1 MSDFQGFNLSPAI
14 MRALEVM
21 AFKTPTPIQQKAI
34 PVGLA
39 GSDLVG
45 CAQTGTG
52 KTAAFCIPLL
62 TAMLAAPQKNAL
74 ILAPTRELVLQIEK
88 MWRELARF
96 TPQIACATVIGGASM
111 GNQIRALSRK
121 PRLIV
126 ATPGRLVDHLQRR
139 TVNLSAI
146 GYLVLD
152 EADRMLDMGF
162 EPQLTRIMSHVPKA
176 RQTLLFT
183 ATWEPRM
190 DKLAARYLRNPTR
203 VTVGEMSRAASTVT
217 QSLISTTVPA
227 KNETLLDELNAREGS
242 VLVFARTK
250 SRTDRV
256 ARYLASYGVDVNRIH
271 GGRTQGQ
278 RNSALAQFRSGE
290 VRVLVATD
298 IAARGLDISEI
309 AHVINYDLPQQ
320 AEDYVHRIGRTGRA
334 GATGTAVS
342 FVTPEDRG
350 QWNEIARL
358 LKKTGS
364 SVPMP
369 AARPAQCS
377 TKVAPV
383 RVGPYTPRAP

>member
-1 MSDFQGFNLSPAI
+1 
-14 MRALEVM
+14 
-21 AFKTPTPIQQKAI
+21 
-34 PVGLA
+34 
-39 GSDLVG
+39 
-45 CAQTGTG
+45 
-52 KTAAFCIPLL
+52 
-62 TAMLAAPQKNAL
+62 
-74 ILAPTRELVLQIEK
+74 
-88 MWRELARF
+88 
-96 TPQIACATVIGGASM
+96 
-111 GNQIRALSRK
+111 
-121 PRLIV
+121 
-126 ATPGRLVDHLQRR
+126 VDHLQRR
-139 TVNLSAI
+139 TVNLSAMEL
-146 GYLVLD
+146 LVLD

-162 EPQLTRIMSHVPKA
+162 EPQLTRIMQHVPKA

-190 DKLAARYLRNPTR
+190 DKLASRFLYNPSR
-203 VTVGEMSRAASTVT
+203 VTVGEASRAA
-217 QSLISTTVPA
+217 TTVSQALIPTTQPA
-227 KNETLLDELNAREGS
+227 KNEMLLDELNAREGS

-278 RNSALAQFRSGE
+278 RNSALSQFRNGQ

-334 GATGTAVS
+334 GATGSAVS
-342 FVTPEDRG
+342 FVTPEERG

-364 SVPMP
+364 TVPLP
-369 AARPAQCS
+369 AARQNV
-377 TKVAPV
+377 TQVKVAPV
-383 RVGPYTPRAP
+383 RVRA